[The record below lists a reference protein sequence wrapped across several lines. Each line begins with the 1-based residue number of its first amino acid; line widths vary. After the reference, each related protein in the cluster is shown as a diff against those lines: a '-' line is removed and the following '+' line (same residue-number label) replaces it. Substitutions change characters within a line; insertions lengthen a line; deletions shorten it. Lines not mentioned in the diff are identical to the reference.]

1 MMLMGL
7 DDLVA
12 DIIPHVANLKLFR
25 RPAIVASP
33 YEPVGVDL
41 PHYVPFFETTIR
53 YLGGLLSAY
62 AMSGNPVLLA
72 RADDLGRALLPA
84 FNTTSG
90 LPSFAVDVI
99 SWAFTCA
106 PCRLGCADRLS
117 KRNDSHRMDGRQPH
131 PLRDRNLPAGVPC
144 AGSLHG
150 TSGVR
155 QSREWQ
161 NFAPLDRTTTR
172 LQVDFIT
179 DHLRT
184 VNHTDGLFPVTF
196 SQVNG
201 LPFDS
206 EC

>member
-33 YEPVGVDL
+33 YEPVGVDQ

-90 LPSFAVDVI
+90 LPSFAVDV
-99 SWAFTCA
+99 
-106 PCRLGCADRLS
+106 
-117 KRNDSHRMDGRQPH
+117 
-131 PLRDRNLPAGVPC
+131 
-144 AGSLHG
+144 
-150 TSGVR
+150 TS
-155 QSREWQ
+155 
-161 NFAPLDRTTTR
+161 
-172 LQVDFIT
+172 
-179 DHLRT
+179 
-184 VNHTDGLFPVTF
+184 
-196 SQVNG
+196 
-201 LPFDS
+201 
-206 EC
+206 